1 VGSRRQHVFV
11 LLFVIAL
18 VAVSGIIIASKETKL
33 GLDLQGG
40 LQLVYEGQPTGTATE
55 VSGEDIEDS
64 INIIEKRINN
74 LGVSEAEVA
83 RLGNKNITVGLP
95 GVTDANRASEQ
106 VGTTAQLFFYD
117 WEPNLLGQERLIGGH
132 PGQQPPAAAVKKLEK
147 EWKDAGRNPESF
159 ENSLLIASG
168 AYPNAYQAALLAEKQ
183 TPKTKEECG
192 KCSVAKPRFYLFED
206 GPKHKLLAGPELNEK
221 DLYESPTGETLSK
234 NGTTVVEIPAGT
246 VLVSELPVDESGK
259 VDETAQPGW
268 FALNDNYALSGSE
281 ITEPKQEYAQG
292 NGEPNVAF
300 KFTDEGRENFQ
311 NVTRKIAQ
319 RGQSQAIGPVT
330 NAEQAAATSGHF
342 AVILDN
348 EVQSRPIINY
358 AENPDGID
366 GRQGAQ
372 ISGGFSGEHGL
383 EQAQELATTLQIG
396 ALPIELHLISE
407 TQVSATLGSQALHDG
422 IKAGIIGLALVVI
435 FLLAYYRFLGLIA
448 VIALVAYGVIFF
460 ALIKLI
466 PITLTLPGI
475 AGLVLTIGVA
485 ADSNIVIFERIK
497 EEVRAGRSMQSAIT
511 AGYKRGISTI
521 VDANVVTILTAF
533 ILFVL
538 ATAGV
543 KGFAFTLGV
552 GTLTSLLTAV
562 VFTQALL
569 GTMSNSKMLK
579 SRSALGAGGE
589 GRRWHF
595 DFMGASRWF
604 FTFSGIILLIG
615 AVALSTKELNFGID
629 FKSGTRITA
638 ALEKPTNEGEVRE
651 SLEEAGVSNAEVQQ
665 VTVPHFGNN
674 VFQIESAQLQ
684 PNEVHEVEKELGAD
698 YGVAKEGFEST
709 SVGPT
714 FGNQV
719 AESAVKALIF
729 SLLVILV
736 YVALRFEPKFAV
748 PVMIA
753 LAHDILITGGV
764 YALTGKEVSSGT
776 VAAFLTILG
785 YSLYDT
791 IIVFDRIRENVP
803 RMPRAAFSQIVNRS
817 MSEVLTRSLATSFTT
832 LLAVLSLLIFGSATL
847 QDFAFAMLI
856 GIASGTYSSIFIAS
870 PVLTAWKEREPQFVR
885 RRQRIAEVEGGLVPA
900 FADDV
905 QVAKLS
911 DDDETDAEIAA
922 DIEREAPLAEATGG
936 ERRRRLGRGRAATQ
950 GTVDEVE
957 AVEAPEAAEPEE
969 APEAP
974 SAPEPTEKAPARAGP
989 PDNGANPESAER
1001 RKRNEERRA
1010 RRAQRRKGRRR

>member
-11 LLFVIAL
+11 LLFVVAL
-18 VAVSGIIIASKETKL
+18 VALSGIVIATKETKL

-40 LQLVYEGQPTGTATE
+40 LQLVYEGQPTGTSTE

-95 GVTDANRASEQ
+95 GVTDANRAAEQ
-106 VGTTAQLFFYD
+106 VGTTAQLNFYD
-117 WEPNLLGQERLIGGH
+117 WEPNLIGPEHAIGGN
-132 PGQQPPAAAVKKLEK
+132 PGVSPPSGALEKLEK
-147 EWKDAGRNPESF
+147 EWKEAGRNPKST
-159 ENSLLIASG
+159 ENQGLILSG
-168 AYPNAYQAALLAEKQ
+168 AFPNAYSAALLAAEQ
-183 TPKTKEECG
+183 EPKSKAECE
-192 KCSVAKPRFYLFED
+192 KCSVAKTRYYLFEKEA
-206 GPKHKLLAGPELNEK
+206 PHKLLAGPETSRE
-221 DLYESPTGETLSK
+221 DLYESPTGETLPK
-234 NGTTVVEIPAGT
+234 DGLVVEVPAGT
-246 VLVSELPVDESGK
+246 VLVSELPTDLSGK

-268 FALNDNYALSGSE
+268 FALKDNVALSGSE
-281 ITEPKQEYAQG
+281 ITEPKQEYAQSG
-292 NGEPNVAF
+292 GEPNVSF
-300 KFTDEGRENFQ
+300 KFSDSGRENFQ
-311 NVTRKIAQ
+311 NVTRAIAV
-319 RGQSQAIGPVT
+319 RGQSQAIGSVSP
-330 NAEQAAATSGHF
+330 EEAAALSGHF
-342 AVILDN
+342 AVVLDN
-348 EVQSRPIINY
+348 EVQSRPIINF

-422 IKAGIIGLALVVI
+422 IKAGIIGLALVVL

-448 VIALVAYGVIFF
+448 VIGLAAYGTIFF

-485 ADSNIVIFERIK
+485 ADANIVIFERIK
-497 EEVRAGRSMQSAIT
+497 EEVRAGRSMSSAIA

-521 VDANVVTILTAF
+521 VDANVVTLLTAF

-552 GTLTSLLTAV
+552 GTITSLLTAV

-569 GTMSNSKMLK
+569 GTVSKSKYL
-579 SRSALGAGGE
+579 RSPNALGAGGE
-589 GRRWHF
+589 GRKWSF

-604 FTFSGIILLIG
+604 FTLSGVILLIG
-615 AVALSTKELNFGID
+615 AVALSTRELNFGID

-638 ALEKPTNEGEVRE
+638 ALEKPTDEEGVQET
-651 SLEEAGVSNAEVQQ
+651 LEGAGVKNAVVQQ
-665 VTVPHFGNN
+665 VTVPHFGSN

-684 PNEVHEVEKELGAD
+684 PGEVHETEAALNRK
-698 YGVAKEGFEST
+698 YGVDKEGFEST

-753 LAHDILITGGV
+753 LFHDILITGGV

-870 PVLTAWKEREPQFVR
+870 PVLTAWKEREPGFIR
-885 RRQRIAEVEGGLVPA
+885 RRQRIAEVEGGVVPA
-900 FADDV
+900 YADDV
-905 QVAKLS
+905 QVAKLAT
-911 DDDETDAEIAA
+911 DNETEAEVAA
-922 DIEREAPLAEATGG
+922 DIEAEAPVAEATGA
-936 ERRRRLGRGRAATQ
+936 ERRRRLGRGRVA
-950 GTVDEVE
+950 
-957 AVEAPEAAEPEE
+957 AAETPDMAEE
-969 APEAP
+969 SAEAP
-974 SAPEPTEKAPARAGP
+974 SASEGDEKAPARAGSS
-989 PDNGANPESAER
+989 NGAEANPESAER
-1001 RKRNEERRA
+1001 RKRNDERRA
-1010 RRAQRRKGRRR
+1010 RREARRKGRRR